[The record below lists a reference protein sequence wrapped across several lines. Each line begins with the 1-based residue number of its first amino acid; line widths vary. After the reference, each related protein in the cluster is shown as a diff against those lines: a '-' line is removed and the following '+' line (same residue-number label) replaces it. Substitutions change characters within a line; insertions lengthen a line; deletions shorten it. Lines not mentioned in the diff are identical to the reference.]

1 MGSMVDFLRGNV
13 PNSPD
18 LFLCWA
24 ACASSWNVNLF
35 VSMTIVM
42 VPGSVVRGRVSLLIS
57 HSGRA
62 FDATEIGEHTIRR
75 PTSDRKVARTVPK
88 QMLHSE
94 RANFV

>member
-1 MGSMVDFLRGNV
+1 
-13 PNSPD
+13 
-18 LFLCWA
+18 
-24 ACASSWNVNLF
+24 
-35 VSMTIVM
+35 MTIVM

-75 PTSDRKVARTVPK
+75 PTSDRNVGDISYATVPK